1 MNLFLKRNA
10 PVFYVLLV
18 MIVLYA
24 PWMGRG
30 FVNFEYPFSMAAR
43 GLSDSRFADQLDA
56 YFAVQA
62 NPLGYSFVLALIYKI
77 FGYHDWFW
85 LAKLPSLCGALMVIV
100 SGWMLTRDR
109 WHGRRSLFY
118 FWSSLII
125 LHPMIIAFG
134 TSATADVL
142 PVGLLMLSLAIAY
155 RSADD
160 QIFSKF
166 LAALLF
172 GFAIVVKY
180 NSAYFGLA
188 FLYIAFVGGTQ
199 ARKSMMQICRDIS
212 IFVMVPCIFLVTYIG
227 WCNARYGVF
236 ISNRLADTKP
246 NFLDGP
252 NWLLAFGMYLTF
264 LGLFCGPIALALV
277 LKDVKSL
284 FGFAKSFV
292 IVAGSM
298 LVGWFVLSARV
309 IGEMDFGGGFP
320 FKQSISQTLKTCGFL
335 LGISLAIFSLDQF
348 RFGDHQ
354 KRYFLVGSIS
364 YLLLI
369 SASRATQRY
378 LIFVIPVALLLLVE
392 ASSALNIK
400 IRNLT
405 WGVTAFGFAVVSLIG
420 MSYLRAQGN
429 ASENMAVWMKRN
441 DVIDQSSVGLMG
453 VHAGQHFY
461 GLSQNEIKY
470 DVIATSLD
478 GEKLIKER
486 ILHREPMNVLGKIT
500 RVYVLYEL
508 PKTP

>member
-1 MNLFLKRNA
+1 MSLFLKRNA
-10 PVFYVLLV
+10 PVFYMLLA

-30 FVNFEYPFSMAAR
+30 YVNLEYPFSMAAR
-43 GLSDSRFADQLDA
+43 GLSDLRFADQVDV
-56 YFAVQA
+56 YFVVQA
-62 NPLGYSFVLALIYKI
+62 NPLGYSFVLAIIYKI

-85 LAKLPSLCGALMVIV
+85 LAKLPSLCGALMIIV

-109 WHGRRSLFY
+109 WNGRRSLFY

-142 PVGLLMLSLAIAY
+142 PVGLLMLSFAIAY
-155 RSADD
+155 KSTDD

-172 GFAIVVKY
+172 GFAIIVKY
-180 NSAYFGLA
+180 NTAYFGLA

-199 ARKSMMQICRDIS
+199 AKKSMTQICRDIS
-212 IFVMVPCIFLVTYIG
+212 IFVIVPFIFLVTYI
-227 WCNARYGVF
+227 WWLYLRYQIFVSTG
-236 ISNRLADTKP
+236 LTGGKP
-246 NFLDGP
+246 NFLDGS
-252 NWLLAFGMYLTF
+252 NWLLAFGMYLAF
-264 LGLFCGPIALALV
+264 LGLFCGPITLALV

-292 IVAGSM
+292 IVTGSM

-320 FKQSISQTLKTCGFL
+320 FNQSISQTLKTCGFL
-335 LGISLAIFSLDQF
+335 LGISLAMFSIDQF

-354 KRYFLVGSIS
+354 KRYFLVGLIP

-369 SASRATQRY
+369 SGSRATQRY
-378 LIFVIPVALLLLVE
+378 LIFMIPVALLLLVD
-392 ASSALNIK
+392 ASSALNIR

-405 WGVTAFGFAVVSLIG
+405 WGVTAFGFAAVSLIG

-461 GLSQNEIKY
+461 GLVQSEVKY

-500 RVYVLYEL
+500 RVYVLREL
-508 PKTP
+508 PKAP

>member
-10 PVFYVLLV
+10 PVFYMALA

-30 FVNFEYPFSMAAR
+30 YVNLEYPFSMAAR
-43 GLSDSRFADQLDA
+43 GLSDSRFAGQLDA
-56 YFAVQA
+56 YFGVQA
-62 NPLGYSFVLALIYKI
+62 NPLGYSFVLAAIYKI

-142 PVGLLMLSLAIAY
+142 PVGLLMLSLAIAFK
-155 RSADD
+155 SADD
-160 QIFSKF
+160 QVSRKF
-166 LAALLF
+166 VAALLF
-172 GFAIVVKY
+172 GLAIIVKY
-180 NSAYFGLA
+180 HSVYFGLA
-188 FLYIAFVGGTQ
+188 FIYIAIVGSTQ
-199 ARKSMMQICRDIS
+199 AKKSIKQIYRDIS
-212 IFVMVPCIFLVTYIG
+212 IFVLVPFVLLATYIWWSYIRFQIFVSTG
-227 WCNARYGVF
+227 
-236 ISNRLADTKP
+236 LAGGKP

-252 NWLLAFGMYLTF
+252 NWLLAFGIYLTF
-264 LGLFCGPIALALV
+264 LGLFCGPITLALV
-277 LKDVKSL
+277 LKDAKSL
-284 FGFAKSFV
+284 FGFAKFFV
-292 IVAGSM
+292 IVAGS
-298 LVGWFVLSARV
+298 LFVGWFVLSARV

-320 FKQSISQTLKTCGFL
+320 FNHSISQTLKTCGFL

-354 KRYFLVGSIS
+354 KRCFLVGLFP

-378 LIFVIPVALLLLVE
+378 LIFMIPVALLLLVE
-392 ASSALNIK
+392 ASSGLNIK

-405 WGVTAFGFAVVSLIG
+405 WGVTAFGFALVSLLG

-429 ASENMAVWMKRN
+429 ASENMAVWMEN
-441 DVIDQSSVGLMG
+441 NGLIGQSSASPIG
-453 VHAGQHFY
+453 VHAGKHFY
-461 GLSQNEIKY
+461 GLIQSDIKFE
-470 DVIATSLD
+470 VVQTTLD
-478 GEKLIKER
+478 GENLIKER

-500 RVYVLYEL
+500 RVYVLREI

>member
-10 PVFYVLLV
+10 PVFYMALA

-30 FVNFEYPFSMAAR
+30 YVNLEYPFSMAAR
-43 GLSDSRFADQLDA
+43 GLSDSRFADQLDV
-56 YFAVQA
+56 YFGVQA
-62 NPLGYSFVLALIYKI
+62 NPLGYSFVLAIIYKI

-85 LAKLPSLCGALMVIV
+85 LAKLPSLCGALMIII

-142 PVGLLMLSLAIAY
+142 PVGLLMMSLAIAFK
-155 RSADD
+155 SADD
-160 QIFSKF
+160 QIFNKF

-172 GFAIVVKY
+172 GFAIIVKY
-180 NSAYFGLA
+180 NSTYFGLA
-188 FLYIAFVGGTQ
+188 FIYIAIVGRTQ
-199 ARKSMMQICRDIS
+199 AKRSIKQVYRDIS
-212 IFVMVPCIFLVTYIG
+212 IFVLVPFIFLVTYI
-227 WCNARYGVF
+227 WWSF
-236 ISNRLADTKP
+236 IRFEIFVSTGLTGGKP
-246 NFLDGP
+246 NFLEGS
-252 NWLLAFGMYLTF
+252 NWMLGFGMYLTF
-264 LGLFCGPIALALV
+264 LGLFCGPISIALI

-284 FGFAKSFV
+284 FGCAKSFLTV
-292 IVAGSM
+292 VGSM

-320 FKQSISQTLKTCGFL
+320 FNQSISQILKTCGFL
-335 LGISLAIFSLDQF
+335 LGISLSIFSLDQF

-354 KRYFLVGSIS
+354 KRYFLVGLIP

-378 LIFVIPVALLLLVE
+378 LIFMIPVALLLLID

-405 WGVTAFGFAVVSLIG
+405 WGVTAFGFALVSFIG

-429 ASENMAVWMKRN
+429 ASENMAVWMEKN
-441 DVIDQSSVGLMG
+441 DVINQSSIGLMG

-461 GLSQNEIKY
+461 GLAQSEIKF
-470 DVIATSLD
+470 DVIATSVD

-486 ILHREPMNVLGKIT
+486 ILHREPMNVLGRIT

-508 PKTP
+508 PKKP

>member
-1 MNLFLKRNA
+1 MSLFLKRNA
-10 PVFYVLLV
+10 PVFYMLLA

-30 FVNFEYPFSMAAR
+30 YVNFEYPFSMAAR
-43 GLSDSRFADQLDA
+43 GLSDPRFADQLDA

-62 NPLGYSFVLALIYKI
+62 NPLGYSFVLALLYKI
-77 FGYHDWFW
+77 VGYHDWFW
-85 LAKLPSLCGALMVIV
+85 LAKLPSLCGALMIIV

-125 LHPMIIAFG
+125 LHPMIIAYG
-134 TSATADVL
+134 TAATADVL

-172 GFAIVVKY
+172 GFAIIVKY
-180 NSAYFGLA
+180 NSAFFGLA

-199 ARKSMMQICRDIS
+199 AKKSLTQICRDIS
-212 IFVMVPCIFLVTYIG
+212 IFVLVPFVLLATYI
-227 WCNARYGVF
+227 WWSYIRFQIF
-236 ISNRLADTKP
+236 ISTGLAGGKP
-246 NFLDGP
+246 NFLDGF
-252 NWLLAFGMYLTF
+252 NWLLAFGAYLTF
-264 LGLFCGPIALALV
+264 LGLFCGPISLALV
-277 LKDVKSL
+277 LRNVRSL
-284 FGFAKSFV
+284 FGFAKSFI
-292 IVAGSM
+292 IVASSM
-298 LVGWFVLSARV
+298 LVGWLVLSTRV

-320 FKQSISQTLKTCGFL
+320 FSQSISQTLKTCGFL
-335 LGISLAIFSLDQF
+335 LGVSFCGLVINRV
-348 RFGDHQ
+348 RFGDVIT
-354 KRYFLVGSIS
+354 RYLFVGLFPYLV
-364 YLLLI
+364 LI
-369 SASRATQRY
+369 SASRPTQRY
-378 LIFVIPVALLLLVE
+378 LIFAIPIGLLLLVD
-392 ASSALNIK
+392 ASNVLNAK
-400 IRNLT
+400 LRNLT
-405 WGVTAFGFAVVSLIG
+405 LGSTALGFAAVFLLG

-429 ASENMAVWMKRN
+429 ASENMAVWMERN

-461 GLSQNEIKY
+461 GLAQSEVKY
-470 DVIATSLD
+470 DVTATSLD

-508 PKTP
+508 PKKP